1 MGILLLVIA
10 AVFEAAFT
18 VYCIWT
24 KSNQNK
30 VRGVMRIGAFAVFVM
45 FTLASV
51 MEWSFRWVGIGLLLL
66 VWAVLGVRTL
76 IRSKEERQPYRC
88 GRIVRNAVVML
99 VLVVIAVTPAL
110 VFPQYALPQVTG
122 EYQVASVS
130 YTYMDKNRIEQFTGT
145 GENRV
150 VNVGFWYPDNADGT
164 YPLVVFSHGAY
175 GINESNASTYTE
187 LASHGYVVCSIDHP
201 YHSFYTASVDGTV
214 ALVNS
219 EYMQEVNNVN
229 KGVYTVEETYRLIQK
244 WMELRTDDMN
254 FVIDTILEKA
264 KTGSENV
271 YQLVNTEKIGVF
283 GHSMG
288 GAASVWLG
296 RERDDIGAVVNIDAP
311 LFSELVYNRETDD
324 LAASGQPYTTPL
336 LNMYSDSVWVQL
348 NSKSTYA
355 ANKAIDEHGTE
366 VYTVYFQGAKHMSLT
381 DLALFSPMLANM
393 LQGGRAEIDAH
404 YCIDTMNRIILE
416 FFDCYLKGKGSFTSA
431 GTY

>member
-1 MGILLLVIA
+1 
-10 AVFEAAFT
+10 
-18 VYCIWT
+18 
-24 KSNQNK
+24 
-30 VRGVMRIGAFAVFVM
+30 MRIGAFAVFVM

-76 IRSKEERQPYRC
+76 IRSKEERQQYRC

-99 VLVVIAVTPAL
+99 VLVAMAVTPAL

-214 ALVNS
+214 VLVNS
-219 EYMQEVNNVN
+219 EYMQEVNNAN
-229 KGVYTVEETYRLIQK
+229 KGVYTIEENYGLIQK
-244 WMELRTDDMN
+244 WMKLRTDDMN

-288 GAASVWLG
+288 GAASVSLG

-324 LAASGQPYTTPL
+324 FAASGQPYTTPL

-348 NSKSTYA
+348 NSNSTYA
-355 ANKAIDEHGTE
+355 ANKVIDEHGTE

-381 DLALFSPMLANM
+381 DLALSSPMLANM
-393 LQGGRAEIDAH
+393 LQGGRAEIDTY
-404 YCIDTMNRIILE
+404 YCIETMNRIILE
-416 FFDCYLKGKGSFTSA
+416 FFDCYLKGKGNFTSA

>member
-10 AVFEAAFT
+10 AVFEAAFA

-30 VRGVMRIGAFAVFVM
+30 VRSVMRIGAFAVFVM

-51 MEWSFRWVGIGLLLL
+51 IEWSFRWVGIGLLLL
-66 VWAVLGVRTL
+66 VWAVLGMRTL

-99 VLVVIAVTPAL
+99 VLVAMAASPAL

-122 EYQVASVS
+122 KYEVASVS
-130 YTYMDKNRIEQFTGT
+130 YTYIDKNRMEQFTGT
-145 GENRV
+145 GENRA
-150 VNVGFWYPDNADGT
+150 VNVGFWYPANADGT
-164 YPLVVFSHGAY
+164 YPLLVFSHGAY

-214 ALVNS
+214 VLVNS
-219 EYMQEVNNVN
+219 AYMQEVNNAN
-229 KGVYTVEETYRLIQK
+229 KGKYTIEENYGLIQK
-244 WMELRTDDMN
+244 WMKLRTDDMN

-271 YQLVNTEKIGVF
+271 YRLVNTEKIGVF

-348 NSKSTYA
+348 NSNSTYA
-355 ANKAIDEHGTE
+355 ANKAIDELGTE

-393 LQGGRAEIDAH
+393 LQGGRAEIDAY
-404 YCIDTMNRIILE
+404 YCIETMNRIILE

>member
-1 MGILLLVIA
+1 
-10 AVFEAAFT
+10 
-18 VYCIWT
+18 
-24 KSNQNK
+24 
-30 VRGVMRIGAFAVFVM
+30 MRIGAFAVFVM

-76 IRSKEERQPYRC
+76 IRSKEERQPYRS

>member
-1 MGILLLVIA
+1 
-10 AVFEAAFT
+10 
-18 VYCIWT
+18 
-24 KSNQNK
+24 
-30 VRGVMRIGAFAVFVM
+30 MRIGAFAVFVM

-76 IRSKEERQPYRC
+76 LRSKEERQQFRC
-88 GRIVRNAVVML
+88 GRIVRHAVVML
-99 VLVVIAVTPAL
+99 VLVAMAVTPAL

-214 ALVNS
+214 VLVNS
-219 EYMQEVNNVN
+219 EYMQEVNNAN
-229 KGVYTVEETYRLIQK
+229 KGVYTIEENYGLIQK
-244 WMELRTDDMN
+244 WMKLRTDDMN

-288 GAASVWLG
+288 GAASVSLG

-348 NSKSTYA
+348 NSNSTYA
-355 ANKAIDEHGTE
+355 ANKTIDEHGTE

-393 LQGGRAEIDAH
+393 LQGGRAEIDAY
-404 YCIDTMNRIILE
+404 YCIETMNRIILE

>member
-1 MGILLLVIA
+1 M
-10 AVFEAAFT
+10 
-18 VYCIWT
+18 
-24 KSNQNK
+24 
-30 VRGVMRIGAFAVFVM
+30 MRIGAFAVFVM

-76 IRSKEERQPYRC
+76 LRSKEERQQFRC
-88 GRIVRNAVVML
+88 GRIVRHAVVML
-99 VLVVIAVTPAL
+99 VLVAMAVTPAL

-214 ALVNS
+214 VLVNS
-219 EYMQEVNNVN
+219 EYMQEVNNAN
-229 KGVYTVEETYRLIQK
+229 KGVYTIEENYGLIQK
-244 WMELRTDDMN
+244 WMKLRTDDMN

-288 GAASVWLG
+288 GAASVSLG

-348 NSKSTYA
+348 NSNSTYA
-355 ANKAIDEHGTE
+355 ANKTIDEHGTE

-393 LQGGRAEIDAH
+393 LQGGRAEIDAY
-404 YCIDTMNRIILE
+404 YCIETMNRIILE

>member
-1 MGILLLVIA
+1 M
-10 AVFEAAFT
+10 
-18 VYCIWT
+18 
-24 KSNQNK
+24 
-30 VRGVMRIGAFAVFVM
+30 MRIGALALFVM

-51 MEWSFRWVGIGLLLL
+51 IEWSFRWVGIGLLLL

-76 IRSKEERQPYRC
+76 IRSKEERQQYRC

-130 YTYMDKNRIEQFTGT
+130 YTYMDKNRMEQFTGT

-201 YHSFYTASVDGTV
+201 YHSFYTASADGTV
-214 ALVNS
+214 TLVNS
-219 EYMQEVNNVN
+219 EYMQEVNNAN
-229 KGVYTVEETYRLIQK
+229 KGVYTVEETYGLIQK
-244 WMELRTDDMN
+244 WMKLRTDDMN

-271 YQLVNTEKIGVF
+271 YQLVNAEKIGVF

-288 GAASVWLG
+288 GAASVSLG
-296 RERDDIGAVVNIDAP
+296 REREDIGAVVNIDAP

-324 LAASGQPYTTPL
+324 FAASGQPYTTPL

-348 NSKSTYA
+348 NSNSTYA

-366 VYTVYFQGAKHMSLT
+366 VYTVYVQGAKHMSLT

-393 LQGGRAEIDAH
+393 LQGGRAEIDV
-404 YCIDTMNRIILE
+404 YYGIETMNRIILE

>member
-10 AVFEAAFT
+10 AVFEAAFA

-30 VRGVMRIGAFAVFVM
+30 VRGMMRIGAFAVFVM

-51 MEWSFRWVGIGLLLL
+51 IEWSFRWVGIGLLLL

-76 IRSKEERQPYRC
+76 LRSKEERQQFRC
-88 GRIVRNAVVML
+88 GRIVRHAVVML
-99 VLVVIAVTPAL
+99 VLVAMAVTPAL

-122 EYQVASVS
+122 EYEVASVS
-130 YTYMDKNRIEQFTGT
+130 YTYMDKNRMEQFTGT

-214 ALVNS
+214 VLVNS
-219 EYMQEVNNVN
+219 EYMQEVNNAN
-229 KGVYTVEETYRLIQK
+229 KGVYTIEENYGLIQK
-244 WMELRTDDMN
+244 WMKLRTDDMN

-288 GAASVWLG
+288 GGASVWLG
-296 RERDDIGAVVNIDAP
+296 RERDDIGAVINIDAP

-348 NSKSTYA
+348 NSNSTYA
-355 ANKAIDEHGTE
+355 ANKTIDEHGTE

-393 LQGGRAEIDAH
+393 LQGGRAEIDTY
-404 YCIDTMNRIILE
+404 YCIETMNRIILE
-416 FFDCYLKGKGSFTSA
+416 FFDCYLKGKGNFTSA